1 MESKMLPIGSII
13 VSMLFGTIGQL
24 FIKRGLNSLVDL
36 DFSKNLFLTYT
47 RIFFS
52 PLIMAGLSVYFC
64 GVFFWLYGL
73 SKVDL
78 SLAYPFVSVSYIFIV
93 IMSWLFLGENIS
105 IMRWIGVST
114 ICIGVLLLSRS

>member
-1 MESKMLPIGSII
+1 
-13 VSMLFGTIGQL
+13 MLFGTIGQL